1 VAVTLTGNDIRHM
14 YEYLHCMRG
23 FADALLAQGISANA
37 LYQTCGGEGPLWPAS
52 AIAGIQEVQST
63 IDTRIGQLDTI
74 SGEIA

>member
-23 FADALLAQGISANA
+23 FVNALLAQGTSASE
-37 LYQTCGGEGPLWPAS
+37 LYQTCGGEGSLWPAS
-52 AIAGIQEVQST
+52 AIAGIQEVQNT